1 MKFFENPF
9 QVKFEQQAA
18 EQSAAAELNAQTG
31 AAKAA
36 AKVFADKPF
45 TLEYK
50 GIYLASNGLKLAAN
64 GVSFAAALFCFG
76 ELLGAFLGAYIGYA
90 LGFAASICLEF
101 LKNKAFGAFFK
112 NWLKYKRFTVVA
124 LAAAFGLS
132 IVSIASSGYGAYT
145 LPSKAAKPEPFN
157 YVPTSQD
164 SAVLGQINGLDAK
177 IQAFQEQ
184 AKANS
189 TNTHAG
195 KITRTA
201 MAANAPILEQ
211 ITSLEAERKTL
222 EAERKEFKE
231 RAAAAAAAADTEAAE
246 HLQFKQYAA
255 AAAALVFEALYLL
268 CVGFGFYYLF
278 RAYLEA
284 EPAEAAEAEQS
295 PVQSPVQ
302 SQRPIIERQAEAEPQ
317 AATAKAPKPIGFNN
331 LSPNL
336 PQGKEGYLRAKSN
349 YHANL
354 KRSKEAKTAEQ
365 RQHYKEKSE
374 AWLKLM
380 QEAKAQK

>member
-9 QVKFEQQAA
+9 TAKFEAQAA
-18 EQSAAAELNAQTG
+18 EQEVAAQISAQTS

-64 GVSFAAALFCFG
+64 GVSFAAALFCFA

-90 LGFAASICLEF
+90 LGFVASICLEF

-132 IVSIASSGYGAYT
+132 VVSIASSGYGAYT
-145 LPSKAAKPEPFN
+145 LPTKAPKPAPFE

-164 SAVLGQINGLDAK
+164 SAVLGQINALDAK
-177 IQAFQEQ
+177 IQAFQSQ
-184 AKANS
+184 AAANS

-211 ITSLEAERKTL
+211 IAELEKERKALEAERQS
-222 EAERKEFKE
+222 FKE
-231 RAAAAAAAADTEAAE
+231 RAAAAAAAADTEAAAA
-246 HLQFKQYAA
+246 LQFKQYAA
-255 AAAALVFEALYLL
+255 AAAALCFELLYLL

-284 EPAEAAEAEQS
+284 EPAEAAEAEAAAPPFAQS
-295 PVQSPVQ
+295 PA
-302 SQRPIIERQAEAEPQ
+302 RPQTEA
-317 AATAKAPKPIGFNN
+317 AAVSLAAAAAPKPIGFNN
-331 LSPNL
+331 ITQNL
-336 PQGKEGYLRAKSN
+336 PQGKDGYLRAKSN